1 MTIKQ
6 ITDQIEQIAP
16 LKDAEDFDN
25 VGLLVGN
32 YSDTINRVIVS
43 LDCTE
48 EVVDEAISK
57 EAGLIVCFHPIVFKG
72 LKKFNGSNYVERTI
86 IKAIK
91 NDIAIYA
98 MHTALDN
105 SPVGVNKRICDQLGI
120 SKTTILI
127 PKTKDLLQLNLRVP
141 VSHTE
146 SVIQALFDAGAGKLG
161 NYDSCAFRTSGS
173 GSFRPLEGSSPFS
186 GELNTLKEETEIDLK
201 ISLETHLKSKVI
213 SAMSKAHPY
222 EEIAYELILLEN
234 QNQHKGMGMIG
245 ELEASIS
252 ENEFLKHLKDKMKT
266 PVVRHSALRAKK
278 IQKVAVL
285 GGSGVFALSA
295 AIAQGADAFVSA
307 DFKYH
312 DFFQAENQILICDIG
327 HYESEQYTKDLLV
340 EHLKKKFPNFAVI
353 LSSKNTNP
361 IHYS

>member
-6 ITDQIEQIAP
+6 ITDQIERIAP

-25 VGLLVGN
+25 VGLLVGS
-32 YSDTINRVIVS
+32 YSNTINKVLVS

-48 EVVDEAISK
+48 EVVDEAI
-57 EAGLIVCFHPIVFKG
+57 EVGAELIVCFHPIVFKG
-72 LKKFNGSNYVERTI
+72 LKKFNGSNYVERVV

-91 NDIAIYA
+91 HDISIYA

-120 SKTTILI
+120 LNPKILI
-127 PKTKDLLQLNLRVP
+127 PKSKDLLQLNLRVP
-141 VSHTE
+141 VSHAE
-146 SVIQALFDAGAGKLG
+146 LVIQALFKAGAGKLG
-161 NYDSCAFRTSGS
+161 NYDSCGFRIPGS
-173 GSFRPLEGSSPFS
+173 GSFRPLDGADPFS
-186 GELNTLKEETEIDLK
+186 GQINTLSEETEIELK
-201 ISLETHLKSKVI
+201 VSLETHLKSEVLA
-213 SAMSKAHPY
+213 AMIKTHPY
-222 EEIAYELILLEN
+222 EEVAYELILLEN
-234 QNQHKGMGMIG
+234 QNQYKGMGMIG
-245 ELEASIS
+245 ELEEPVS
-252 ENEFLKHLKDKMKT
+252 EKVFLNHLKDRMKAA
-266 PVVRHSALRAKK
+266 VVRHSALKSTN

-312 DFFQAENQILICDIG
+312 DFFQAENRILICDIG

-340 EHLKKKFPNFAVI
+340 EHLKKNFPNFAVI